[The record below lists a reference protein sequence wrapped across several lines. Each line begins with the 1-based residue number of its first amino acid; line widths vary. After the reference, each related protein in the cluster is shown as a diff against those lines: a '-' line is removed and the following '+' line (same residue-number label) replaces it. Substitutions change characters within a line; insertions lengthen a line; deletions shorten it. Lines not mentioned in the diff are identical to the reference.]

1 MSDGVAGD
9 ARRHELAG
17 RRGAEPERTI
27 GTVSGGVAGARP
39 VRDADGAAEPV
50 VSARGLTRVFRTA
63 AGEVRACDG
72 VDLHAYAGELVVIR
86 GRSGSG
92 KTTLL
97 GLLGGLDRPTAGEV
111 RVHGRNLAELSDEQV
126 SELRR
131 GTLGYVFQSF
141 GLLPML
147 SAAEN
152 VEVPLRALRTPAEER
167 DARVAEVLEMVGLA
181 GHERQRPYELSGGQ
195 QQRVALAR
203 ALAPRP
209 EILLADEPT
218 GQLDS
223 ETAARVLDLIGELVD
238 SQRIAAIVTTHFPP
252 LMQRATRLLAMHDG
266 HLTPDDGTDAALA
279 SHGRHAVVG

>member
-1 MSDGVAGD
+1 M
-9 ARRHELAG
+9 
-17 RRGAEPERTI
+17 
-27 GTVSGGVAGARP
+27 GGVVTEELFPDAAAGGFHRP
-39 VRDADGAAEPV
+39 SPDFAGLMHHSESDRGENGASNPRSPAASVDPV
-50 VSARGLTRVFRTA
+50 VSARGLTRVFSTA

-72 VDLHAYAGELVVIR
+72 VDLEARPGELVVVR

-111 RVHGRNLAELSDEQV
+111 RVHGRNLAELSDEEV
-126 SELRR
+126 SQLRR

-152 VEVPLRALRTPAEER
+152 VEVPLRALRTPPDER
-167 DARVAEVLEMVGLA
+167 DERVAEVLELVGLG

-223 ETAARVLDLIGELVD
+223 ETAFRVLDMIGELVD
-238 SQRIAAIVTTHFPP
+238 SQGIAAIVTTHFAP
-252 LMQRATRLLAMHDG
+252 LMQRATRLLVMHDG
-266 HLTPDDGTDAALA
+266 RLAADDLSTVDA
-279 SHGRHAVVG
+279 GV